1 MTDLLAA
8 TAPLLAPAFTVA
20 GSAIAW
26 LEIVAVVLSVWMVLC
41 NLRVNPLG
49 WPLAMVSSALYG
61 LLFVHSKLYGEAALQ
76 MVFIVLGGWGWWQWL
91 RGTTAAGDRLPVRA
105 LSPRQRWAALAL
117 TLAAWPLLGL
127 LLARMTDSDVPY
139 LDALPTV
146 GSLLGQYLLARKWL
160 DNWPT
165 WVAVNLVSLVLFA
178 SKGLWLTVALYAL
191 FAVLAVVGWRAW
203 AALLPPA
210 ANAPP
215 AADANRS
222 PLHG

>member
-20 GSAIAW
+20 GSAITK

-191 FAVLAVVGWRAW
+191 FTLLAVVGWRAW

-210 ANAPP
+210 ATAP
-215 AADANRS
+215 AAAGTNRAAR
-222 PLHG
+222 HG

>member
-8 TAPLLAPAFTVA
+8 TAPLLTPAFTLA
-20 GSAIAW
+20 GSAITW

-191 FAVLAVVGWRAW
+191 FTLLAVVGWRAW
-203 AALLPPA
+203 AALLPA
-210 ANAPP
+210 AATAS
-215 AADANRS
+215 AAAGTNRAAR
-222 PLHG
+222 HG

>member
-20 GSAIAW
+20 GSAITW

-191 FAVLAVVGWRAW
+191 FTLLAVVGWRAW

-210 ANAPP
+210 ATAP
-215 AADANRS
+215 AAAGTNRAAR
-222 PLHG
+222 HG

>member
-20 GSAIAW
+20 GSAITW

-49 WPLAMVSSALYG
+49 WPLAMLSSALYG

-76 MVFIVLGGWGWWQWL
+76 VVFIVLGGWGWWQWL

-105 LSPRQRWAALAL
+105 LSPRQRWVALAL

-127 LLARMTDSDVPY
+127 LLARLTDSDVPY

-165 WVAVNLVSLVLFA
+165 WVAVNLVSLLLFA
-178 SKGLWLTVALYAL
+178 SKGLWLTVALYVLFTLLAL
-191 FAVLAVVGWRAW
+191 AGWRAW

-210 ANAPP
+210 AMAPP
-215 AADANRS
+215 AADANRA
-222 PLHG
+222 PQHG

>member
-8 TAPLLAPAFTVA
+8 TAPLLTPAFTLA
-20 GSAIAW
+20 GSAITW

-105 LSPRQRWAALAL
+105 LSPRQRWAVLAL

-191 FAVLAVVGWRAW
+191 FTLLAVVGWRAW
-203 AALLPPA
+203 AALLPA
-210 ANAPP
+210 AATAQ
-215 AADANRS
+215 AAAGTNRAAR
-222 PLHG
+222 HG